1 MNYKIVEEFLANLKK
16 EFGGGDEE
24 AVLKRLEWGG
34 KMMKEFIQKFRKTV
48 RENRYKRR
56 PLIKDFKRGMNRTVC
71 QRLMKLE

>member
-1 MNYKIVEEFLANLKK
+1 MEEFLANLKK

-24 AVLKRLEWGG
+24 AVLKRLEWEE
-34 KMMKEFIQKFRKTV
+34 KMMEFIQKFKRTV

-56 PLIKDFKRGMNRTVC
+56 PLIKDFKRGMNRIVC

>member
-1 MNYKIVEEFLANLKK
+1 VEEFLANLKK

-24 AVLKRLEWGG
+24 AVLKRLEWGE
-34 KMMKEFIQKFRKTV
+34 KMMEFIQKFRRTV

-56 PLIKDFKRGMNRTVC
+56 PLIKDFKRGMNRIVC

>member
-1 MNYKIVEEFLANLKK
+1 MEEFLANLKK

-24 AVLKRLEWGG
+24 AVLKRLEWGE
-34 KMMKEFIQKFRKTV
+34 KMMEFIQKFRRTV

-56 PLIKDFKRGMNRTVC
+56 PLIKDFKRGMNRIVC